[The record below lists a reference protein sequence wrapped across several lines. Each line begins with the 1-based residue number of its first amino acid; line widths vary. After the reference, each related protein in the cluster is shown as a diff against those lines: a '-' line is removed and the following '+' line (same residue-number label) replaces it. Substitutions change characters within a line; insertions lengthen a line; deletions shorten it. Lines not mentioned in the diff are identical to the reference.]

1 VEAGEQLS
9 VDVSD
14 VWVGLGLQQMLSQEH
29 TSHVPAC
36 FFLYVQATPS
46 STTRSSWRQVQ
57 AQSSVPG
64 PELVVA
70 SMAAHKT
77 HCLGQWVVLLLSVA
91 VAVVGMWVVLMEVLQ
106 VAAACLG
113 ALAP

>member
-14 VWVGLGLQQMLSQEH
+14 VWVGLGLQQMLSH

-36 FFLYVQATPS
+36 FLLYVQATPS

-57 AQSSVPG
+57 AQSSVQG

-70 SMAAHKT
+70 SMAAHKIQ
-77 HCLGQWVVLLLSVA
+77 CLGQWVVSLLSVA
-91 VAVVGMWVVLMEVLQ
+91 VAVVGMWVLLMEVLQ